1 MWERVKNVLLCQVI
15 NWRTSLF
22 GLLII
27 VFTIFLGMNI
37 IDTKEY
43 LQILGFITS
52 MGLIS
57 SRDGISLRKK

>member
-1 MWERVKNVLLCQVI
+1 MEQRLKNIVLSQI
-15 NWRTSLF
+15 TNWRTSLF

-27 VFTIFLGMNI
+27 IFTVFLGVNI

-43 LQILGFITS
+43 IQILGFITS

-57 SRDGISLRKK
+57 SRDGIRRSKK